1 MLKFYIL
8 WSKGIKFLE
17 KVTYNIPSKEIVV
30 VINTL
35 NEEEKQKGVDY
46 CIKNSLEFF
55 VTESDG
61 TPATGKNSVLKLFLE
76 SDNDY
81 MVAIDGDDHLTPY
94 GVRVYRDL
102 AIHPTPPD
110 MVVLYRQ
117 QELTEDN
124 RVVYPFDKSSFT
136 LDYAELVE
144 LFTTHVEY
152 ALPLEKA
159 ETWAKDRLEFDNY
172 MYRKM
177 ESREFMCRMVFHS
190 RKAAEYMN
198 YTNRLVVGEDTHQFL
213 RIKKLAVEGKLNVL
227 RRKERERPTYIYTS
241 DGKSSIMRTVY
252 RYDWSWVRPLLD
264 ELYKLEGL
272 PDDVSLN
279 EFKDEEW
286 RT

>member
-8 WSKGIKFLE
+8 WSKGVKFLE
-17 KVTYNIPSKEIVV
+17 RVTYNIPTKETVV

-46 CIKNSLEFF
+46 CTNNSLEFF

-76 SDNDY
+76 SNNDY

-94 GVRVYRDL
+94 GVRLYREL
-102 AIHPTPPD
+102 ANHPTPPD

-117 QELTEDN
+117 QQVLSN
-124 RVVYPFDKSSFT
+124 GVVQYPFDKSNHNLTYEVLLGFLTESKH
-136 LDYAELVE
+136 YE
-144 LFTTHVEY
+144 
-152 ALPLEKA
+152 LPLEEA
-159 ETWAKDRLEFDNY
+159 QTLARDRIEFNEF
-172 MYRKM
+172 MYKKM
-177 ESREFMCRMVFHS
+177 ESREVMCRMVFHS
-190 RKAAEYMN
+190 RKVAELMN

-213 RIKKLAVEGKLNVL
+213 RIKKLAMEGKLNVL
-227 RRKERERPTYIYTS
+227 RRKERERPTYIYT
-241 DGKSSIMRTVY
+241 DNDSIMRTDY
-252 RYDWSWVRPLLD
+252 KYDWSWIRPLLD

-286 RT
+286 RI